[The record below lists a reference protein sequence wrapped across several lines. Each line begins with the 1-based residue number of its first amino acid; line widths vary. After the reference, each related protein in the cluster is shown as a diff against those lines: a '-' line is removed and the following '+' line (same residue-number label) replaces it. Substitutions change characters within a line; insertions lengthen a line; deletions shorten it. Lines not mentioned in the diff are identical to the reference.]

1 MTMKEDIYEDLLETW
16 GGPVT
21 EEKLAIAREQMRESD
36 SGGNPTY
43 TAEDRATGLVHQ
55 LYVVAAMNT
64 ESLNEQKEM
73 LQDTKNTLNI
83 NSYAYKE
90 VTRELNMLQK
100 LGEPYAFYLTGGW
113 RGMFDFIEPG
123 VTVIFLAILILLGV
137 TPVFANEYANRT
149 AGLILA
155 TKHGKRKIVTAKIK
169 AILTYIFVVL
179 ILLHIV
185 NGVLQFIKFGGL
197 QGWNAPIQNLSGWL
211 ESLSMISFELS
222 PYGFE
227 IWQLYILTF
236 SLQFA
241 ACLALATLVVF
252 ISIILKNSMYTIFVS
267 GAVLGVPYILGQF
280 SSGKGILAYIN
291 SFNYAEFMK
300 SSQLFEVFK
309 AYNVFGY
316 PMLYPNLLVAVFIV
330 ITIILMILIYKSYRN
345 TQISH

>member
-1 MTMKEDIYEDLLETW
+1 
-16 GGPVT
+16 
-21 EEKLAIAREQMRESD
+21 
-36 SGGNPTY
+36 
-43 TAEDRATGLVHQ
+43 RATGLVHN

-64 ESLNEQKEM
+64 ESLNERKKSLQDQKE
-73 LQDTKNTLNI
+73 TLNV

-90 VTRELNMLQK
+90 ATKELSMLKK

-123 VTVIFLAILILLGV
+123 ATVIFLATLILLGV

-169 AILTYIFVVL
+169 TILTYIFVVL

-222 PYGFE
+222 PYWFE

-267 GAVLGVPYILGQF
+267 GAVLGVPYILANF
-280 SSGKGILAYIN
+280 HL
-291 SFNYAEFMK
+291 E
-300 SSQLFEVFK
+300 K
-309 AYNVFGY
+309 AY
-316 PMLYPNLLVAVFIV
+316 
-330 ITIILMILIYKSYRN
+330 
-345 TQISH
+345 